1 MNLTGYHSSMNT
13 DKLNSLADRL
23 LEIPQQ
29 LSDLQLE
36 ILEKTQ
42 NSQEIANDLAEAE
55 GALKVRIANEVDESG
70 KKVYSNADA
79 RSAAFVELSA
89 DDEEIVSLNREQ
101 KEIQAEIGKLKID
114 FDCVSNEQRNIR
126 SILHFFAGRVAEDL

>member
-1 MNLTGYHSSMNT
+1 MNLTKYHSSMNT

-42 NSQEIANDLAEAE
+42 VSQEIANNLAEAE
-55 GALKVRIANEVDESG
+55 GALKVQIANEVDESG

-79 RSAAFVELSA
+79 RSAAFVELST
-89 DDEEIVSLNREQ
+89 DDEEIVSLNQ
-101 KEIQAEIGKLKID
+101 KQRDVQSEIGKLKID
-114 FDCVSNEQRNIR
+114 FDCIANEQRNIR